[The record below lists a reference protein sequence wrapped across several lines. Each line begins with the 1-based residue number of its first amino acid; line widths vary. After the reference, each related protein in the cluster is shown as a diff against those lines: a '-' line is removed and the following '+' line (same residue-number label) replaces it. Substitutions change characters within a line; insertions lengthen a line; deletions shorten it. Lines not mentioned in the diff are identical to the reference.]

1 MRQQRICAIATCAAM
16 LAVLYGQQA
25 PPAAAPAAAPTIA
38 PQTTAPVVAGTPAQP
53 GKAPLLNLQNASLTE
68 VIDLLASQLKINYN
82 LDPRVKGSVTVN
94 TYGEMRELDVRGLLD
109 TLLRVNGAAMV
120 QTGDIYRIVPLADIA
135 RLPLSPR
142 INPQS
147 VPNDEQMSLNLIFL
161 KYATV
166 GDLSKLLERFLG
178 DGATMLTYEPAN
190 LLLILDNNRNM
201 RRTMELI
208 ALFDS
213 DVLANQRVRLFEVK
227 NGSPSDIARE
237 LETVF
242 RAISLGDK
250 AGAIRFI
257 PLERINTIIAVA
269 PNSGAFG
276 SVETWLQKLDVHVDV
291 TVGAMDNYVYRV
303 KYGQADLLAGVIM
316 QLYMGTVGGGSMG
329 GYTGAASRVGVGGG
343 VGQGGGLNQGMS
355 RGAASM
361 GGRSALSNRSPAA
374 GNLAQGAAG
383 ASAAGQQAPG
393 GTATSPF
400 GDSTG
405 YYMGASTGYGN
416 VPEGMPRVVPNITDN
431 SLLIQATAADYERIL
446 KLLKELD
453 VPPRQ
458 VLIEAK
464 IYEVTLTG
472 AFALGVSSTLQKM
485 GSSDLGSGQPGN
497 LSTRT
502 LQAAANAT
510 GLVLTAG
517 TLVGQ
522 TRQLLS
528 ILTASEDNRTTKVIS
543 APMLIATD
551 SIPASINV
559 GQDVPTL
566 TSQALTGAQAGGN
579 SLFANTISS
588 RNSGVTLSVLARVT
602 DSGIV
607 TLIID
612 QEVSTA
618 QAPSASS
625 AIQSPSFQTRSVST
639 QVTVQDGDTIA
650 IGGII
655 QDTNTSSSAGVPF
668 LHRLPLIG
676 AAFGAKSTSRG
687 RTELVIFMT
696 PRVIYDTNAVSEASD
711 ELKSKLKRLSKIV
724 TE

>member
-1 MRQQRICAIATCAAM
+1 LVAS
-16 LAVLYGQQA
+16 LAVLYGQIT
-25 PPAAAPAAAPTIA
+25 PPAGAPQIPAPAATA
-38 PQTTAPVVAGTPAQP
+38 PQTTAPVNMLVQAQP
-53 GKAPLLNLQNASLTE
+53 GRPPLLNLQNASLTD
-68 VIDLLASQLKINYN
+68 VIDMLARELKINYI
-82 LDPRVKGSVTVN
+82 LDPRVRGSVTVN
-94 TYGEMRELDVRGLLD
+94 TYGEMRELDLRGLLD
-109 TLLRVNGAAMV
+109 TLLRVNGCAMV
-120 QTGDIYRIVPLADIA
+120 QTGDLYRIVPLADVA

-142 INPQS
+142 VNPQS
-147 VPNDEQMSLNLIFL
+147 LPNDEQMGLNLIFL

-166 GDLSKLLERFLG
+166 ADLSKLLAPFIG
-178 DGATMLTYEPAN
+178 DGAVVLTYDPAN
-190 LLLILDNNRNM
+190 LLLILDSNRNM
-201 RRTMELI
+201 RRTMELV

-227 NGSPSDIARE
+227 HGSPSDVARE

-269 PNSGAFG
+269 PNSGAFAT
-276 SVETWLQKLDVHVDV
+276 VETWLEKLDVRVEV

-303 KYGQADLLAGVIM
+303 KYGQADILASVIM
-316 QLYMGTVGGGSMG
+316 QLYTGMGGGSAMG
-329 GYTGAASRVGVGGG
+329 GYATGAYSRAGAGGG
-343 VGQGGGLNQGMS
+343 GAGQGTGLNQSMMS
-355 RGAASM
+355 RGASGMA
-361 GGRSALSNRSPAA
+361 GRSGLTARSPAA
-374 GNLAQGAAG
+374 TNLAQGGASGGGAAG
-383 ASAAGQQAPG
+383 TQVAPSGAA
-393 GTATSPF
+393 SPF
-400 GDSTG
+400 DATG
-405 YYMGASTGYGN
+405 TYMGSGYGN
-416 VPEGMPRVVPNITDN
+416 LPEDMPRVVPNIMDN
-431 SLLIQATAADYERIL
+431 SLLIQATAPDYERIL
-446 KLLKELD
+446 KLLRELD

-472 AFALGVSSTLQKM
+472 AFASGVSAMLQRS
-485 GSSDLGSGQPGN
+485 GSNDLGASGTLAN

-502 LQAAANAT
+502 AQATTSAA
-510 GLVLTAG
+510 GILLTAG

-522 TRQLLS
+522 TRQLLG
-528 ILTASEDNRTTKVIS
+528 ILNASEDNRNTKVIS

-566 TSQALTGAQAGGN
+566 TSQALTGAQSGGN

-602 DSGIV
+602 DSGVV
-607 TLIID
+607 TLMID
-612 QEVSTA
+612 QEVSSA
-618 QAPSASS
+618 QAPSANS

-639 QVTVQDGDTIA
+639 QVTIQDGDTIA

-655 QDTNTSSSAGVPF
+655 QESKASSSAGVPW
-668 LHRLPLIG
+668 LHRLPVIG
-676 AAFGAKSTSRG
+676 AAFGAKSTSTG

-696 PRVIYDTNAVSEASD
+696 PRVIYDTNAITEASD
-711 ELKSKLKRLSKIV
+711 EVKSKLKRLSKIV

>member
-1 MRQQRICAIATCAAM
+1 MSRQRIRAIATWAAM
-16 LAVLYGQQA
+16 FAVLYAQQV
-25 PPAAAPAAAPTIA
+25 PPAAAPTAA
-38 PQTTAPVVAGTPAQP
+38 PQTTAPVAAVAPAVP
-53 GKAPLLNLQNASLTE
+53 GRPPLLNLQNASLTD
-68 VIDLLASQLKINYN
+68 VIDMLAKLLKINYI

-94 TYGEMRELDVRGLLD
+94 TYGEMRELDMRGLLD

-120 QTGDIYRIVPLADIA
+120 QTGDLYRIVPLADVA
-135 RLPLSPR
+135 RLPISPR

-147 VPNDEQMSLNLIFL
+147 VPGDEQMSLNLIFL

-178 DGATMLTYEPAN
+178 EGSTMLTYDPAN

-237 LETVF
+237 LDTVF

-250 AGAIRFI
+250 SRAVKFI

-276 SVETWLQKLDVHVDV
+276 TVETWLEKLDVRVNV

-303 KYGQADLLAGVIM
+303 KYGQADLLASVIM
-316 QLYMGTVGGGSMG
+316 QLYMGTLGSSGGMG
-329 GYTGAASRVGVGGG
+329 GYSSGTYSRGVGSTGL
-343 VGQGGGLNQGMS
+343 GQGGGFNQGMS
-355 RGAASM
+355 RGAGGM
-361 GGRSALSNRSPAA
+361 GGRSGLLSRSPAA
-374 GNLAQGAAG
+374 GNLAQTGGAG
-383 ASAAGQQAPG
+383 GLTAAGQQATG
-393 GTATSPF
+393 VTATSPF
-400 GDSTG
+400 DATG
-405 YYMGASTGYGN
+405 TYMGAASSYGM
-416 VPEGMPRVVPNITDN
+416 VPEGMPRLVPNIMDN
-431 SLLIQATAADYERIL
+431 SLLIQATAPDYERML

-472 AFALGVSSTLQKM
+472 AFASGVSSMLQRT

-502 LQAAANAT
+502 LQAAGNAA

-522 TRQLLS
+522 TRQLLG

-566 TSQALTGAQAGGN
+566 TSQALTGATSSGN
-579 SLFANTISS
+579 SLFANTVSS
-588 RNSGVTLSVLARVT
+588 RNSGVTLSILARVT

-607 TLIID
+607 TLVID

-625 AIQSPSFQTRSVST
+625 AIQSPSFQTRSIST

-655 QDTNTSSSAGVPF
+655 QNTDTSSSAGVPL
-668 LHRLPLIG
+668 LHRLPIVG
-676 AAFGAKSTSRG
+676 AAFGAKSTSKG

-696 PRVIYDTNAVSEASD
+696 PRVIYDTNAIAEASD
-711 ELKSKLKRLSKIV
+711 EVKSKLKKLTKIV

>member
-1 MRQQRICAIATCAAM
+1 VRQQRIRAIATWAAM

-25 PPAAAPAAAPTIA
+25 PPAAAPTAA
-38 PQTTAPVVAGTPAQP
+38 PQTTAPVLTPTPAQS
-53 GKAPLLNLQNASLTE
+53 GRAPLLNLQNASLTD
-68 VIDLLASQLKINYN
+68 VIDMLARELKINYI
-82 LDPRVKGSVTVN
+82 LDKRVNGSVTVN
-94 TYGEMRELDVRGLLD
+94 TYGEMRELDLRGLLD

-120 QTGDIYRIVPLADIA
+120 QTGDLYRIVPLADVA

-147 VPNDEQMSLNLIFL
+147 APNDEQMSLNLIFL

-166 GDLSKLLERFLG
+166 GDLSKLLAPFVG
-178 DGATMLTYEPAN
+178 DGAVVLTYEPAN
-190 LLLILDNNRNM
+190 LLLVLDNNRNM

-242 RAISLGDK
+242 RAISLGEK
-250 AGAIRFI
+250 AGAIKFI

-276 SVETWLQKLDVHVDV
+276 SVETWLEKLDVRVDV

-316 QLYMGTVGGGSMG
+316 QLYTGMIGGSGGMGGLSSGAYSRSSGGGG
-329 GYTGAASRVGVGGG
+329 L
-343 VGQGGGLNQGMS
+343 GQGAGLNQGMQ
-355 RGAASM
+355 RGAAGLS
-361 GGRSALSNRSPAA
+361 GRSSLASRSPAA
-374 GNLAQGAAG
+374 GNLVQGAGG
-383 ASAAGQQAPG
+383 ATAAGQQASG
-393 GTATSPF
+393 ATASSPF
-400 GDSTG
+400 DSTG
-405 YYMGASTGYGN
+405 YYLGATSGAGN
-416 VPEGMPRVVPNITDN
+416 VPEGMPRVVPNIMDN
-431 SLLIQATAADYERIL
+431 SILIQATAPDYERIL
-446 KLLKELD
+446 KLLRELD

-485 GSSDLGSGQPGN
+485 GSSDIGTGQPGN

-502 LQAAANAT
+502 LQGAANAA

-528 ILTASEDNRTTKVIS
+528 ILTASEDNRNTKVIS

-566 TSQALTGAQAGGN
+566 TSQALTGAQSGGN
-579 SLFANTISS
+579 SLFANTVSS
-588 RNSGVTLSVLARVT
+588 RNSGVTLTILARVT

-607 TLIID
+607 TLVID
-612 QEVSTA
+612 QEVSSA
-618 QAPSASS
+618 QAPSASA
-625 AIQSPSFQTRSVST
+625 AIQSPSFQTRSIST

-655 QDTNTSSSAGVPF
+655 QESNTSSSAGVPF
-668 LHRLPLIG
+668 LHRLPVVG
-676 AAFGAKSTSRG
+676 AAFGAKSTSKG

-696 PRVIYDTNAVSEASD
+696 PRVIYDTNAIAEASD
-711 ELKSKLKRLSKIV
+711 EVKSKLKRLSKIV

>member
-1 MRQQRICAIATCAAM
+1 MSRRRIRAIATWAAM

-25 PPAAAPAAAPTIA
+25 PPAAAPTAA
-38 PQTTAPVVAGTPAQP
+38 PQTTAPVATPAAAPSVKP
-53 GKAPLLNLQNASLTE
+53 GMLNLDNASLTV
-68 VIDLLASQLKINYN
+68 VIDMLAKELKINYI

-94 TYGEMRELDVRGLLD
+94 TYGEMREMDVRALLD
-109 TLLRVNGAAMV
+109 TLLRVNGFAMV
-120 QTGDIYRIVPLADIA
+120 QTGDVYRIVPLADIA

-166 GDLSKLLERFLG
+166 GDLSKLLAPFLG
-178 DGATMLTYEPAN
+178 EGSTVLTYDPAN

-213 DVLANQRVRLFEVK
+213 DVLANQRVRLFEVR

-269 PNSGAFG
+269 PNSGAFT
-276 SVETWLQKLDVHVDV
+276 SVETWLQKLDVRVDV

-303 KYGQADLLAGVIM
+303 KYGQADLLASVIM
-316 QLYMGTVGGGSMG
+316 QLYMGTLGSSG
-329 GYTGAASRVGVGGG
+329 TTGSFGSAASSRNSGALGSGQGAATSR
-343 VGQGGGLNQGMS
+343 S
-355 RGAASM
+355 TAAT
-361 GGRSALSNRSPAA
+361 GGRSSLSNRSAAA
-374 GNLAQGAAG
+374 GGLAQGG
-383 ASAAGQQAPG
+383 GGGGLTAAGQQQSG

-400 GDSTG
+400 DSTG
-405 YYMGASTGYGN
+405 YYMGSGSGLGN
-416 VPEGMPRVVPNITDN
+416 VPEGMPRVVPNVMDN
-431 SLLIQATAADYERIL
+431 SLLIQATAPDYERIL
-446 KLLKELD
+446 KLLRELD

-485 GSSDLGSGQPGN
+485 GSSDIGSGQPGS

-502 LQAAANAT
+502 LQGAANAA

-528 ILTASEDNRTTKVIS
+528 ILTASEDNRNTKVIS

-566 TSQALTGAQAGGN
+566 TSQALTGAQSGGN

-588 RNSGVTLSVLARVT
+588 RNSGVTLSILARVT

-612 QEVSTA
+612 QEVSSA
-618 QAPSASS
+618 QAPSASA
-625 AIQSPSFQTRSVST
+625 AIQSPSFQTRSIST

-655 QDTNTSSSAGVPF
+655 QESNTSSSAGVPW
-668 LHRLPLIG
+668 LHRLPIVG
-676 AAFGAKSTSRG
+676 AAFGAKSTSKG

-696 PRVIYDTNAVSEASD
+696 PRVIYDTNAIAEASD
-711 ELKSKLKRLSKIV
+711 EIKSKLKRLSKIV

>member
-1 MRQQRICAIATCAAM
+1 MSRQRIRAIATWAAM
-16 LAVLYGQQA
+16 FAVLYGQQA
-25 PPAAAPAAAPTIA
+25 PPAAAPTAA
-38 PQTTAPVVAGTPAQP
+38 PQTTAPVATPAPAQP
-53 GKAPLLNLQNASLTE
+53 VKPGLLSLENASLTV
-68 VIDLLASQLKINYN
+68 VIDMLAKELNINYI

-94 TYGEMRELDVRGLLD
+94 TYGEMREMDVRALLD
-109 TLLRVNGAAMV
+109 TLLRVNGFAMV

-147 VPNDEQMSLNLIFL
+147 VPNDEQMALNLVFL

-178 DGATMLTYEPAN
+178 EGATMLTYDPAN

-276 SVETWLQKLDVHVDV
+276 SVETWLQKLDVRVDV

-303 KYGQADLLAGVIM
+303 KYGQADLLATVIM
-316 QLYMGTVGGGSMG
+316 QLYTGTFSASGVSGGLGSGAYSRGSG
-329 GYTGAASRVGVGGG
+329 GAGS
-343 VGQGGGLNQGMS
+343 GQGTGQGTS
-355 RGAASM
+355 RSASGM
-361 GGRSALSNRSPAA
+361 AGRSSLSNRSAAA
-374 GNLAQGAAG
+374 GSLTQGSGAG
-383 ASAAGQQAPG
+383 GATGAGQQ
-393 GTATSPF
+393 TPF
-400 GDSTG
+400 GGATAPADSTG
-405 YYMGASTGYGN
+405 YYMGSAYGN
-416 VPEGMPRVVPNITDN
+416 VPEGMPRVVPNIMDN

-472 AFALGVSSTLQKM
+472 AFASGVSSMLQRT

-497 LSTRT
+497 LSTRV
-502 LQAAANAT
+502 LQAASNAS

-522 TRQLLS
+522 TRQLLG
-528 ILTASEDNRTTKVIS
+528 ILSASEDNRNTKVIS

-566 TSQALTGAQAGGN
+566 TSQALTGAQSGGN

-612 QEVSTA
+612 QEVSSA
-618 QAPSASS
+618 QAPSANA
-625 AIQSPSFQTRSVST
+625 AIQSPSFQTRSIST

-655 QDTNTSSSAGVPF
+655 QESKATSSAGVPW
-668 LHRLPLIG
+668 LHRLPVVG
-676 AAFGAKSTSRG
+676 AAFGAKSTSTG

>member
-1 MRQQRICAIATCAAM
+1 MSRQGIRAIATWAAM

-25 PPAAAPAAAPTIA
+25 PPAAAPTAA
-38 PQTTAPVVAGTPAQP
+38 PQTTAPVAAVAPAVT
-53 GKAPLLNLQNASLTE
+53 GRAPLLNLQNASLTD
-68 VIDLLASQLKINYN
+68 VIDMLAKQLKINYI

-120 QTGDIYRIVPLADIA
+120 QTGDLYRIVPLADVA

-147 VPNDEQMSLNLIFL
+147 VPGDEQMSLNLIFL

-178 DGATMLTYEPAN
+178 EGSTMLTYEPAN

-237 LETVF
+237 LDTVF

-250 AGAIRFI
+250 SGAVKFI

-276 SVETWLQKLDVHVDV
+276 TVETWLEKLDVRVNV

-303 KYGQADLLAGVIM
+303 KYGQADLLASVIM
-316 QLYMGTVGGGSMG
+316 QLYMGTLGSSGGMGGYSSGTYSRGVGSMG
-329 GYTGAASRVGVGGG
+329 L
-343 VGQGGGLNQGMS
+343 GQGGGFNQGMS
-355 RGAASM
+355 RGAGGM
-361 GGRSALSNRSPAA
+361 GGRSGLLSRSPAA
-374 GNLAQGAAG
+374 GNLAQTGGAG
-383 ASAAGQQAPG
+383 GLTAAGQQATG
-393 GTATSPF
+393 VTATSPF
-400 GDSTG
+400 DATG
-405 YYMGASTGYGN
+405 TYMGAASGYGM
-416 VPEGMPRVVPNITDN
+416 VPEGMPRLVPNIMDN
-431 SLLIQATAADYERIL
+431 SLLIQATAPDYERML

-472 AFALGVSSTLQKM
+472 AFASGVSAMLQKT
-485 GSSDLGSGQPGN
+485 GSTDLGSGQPGN

-502 LQAAANAT
+502 LQAASDAT
-510 GLVLTAG
+510 GIILTAG

-522 TRQLLS
+522 TRQLLG
-528 ILTASEDNRTTKVIS
+528 ILNASEDNRNTKVIS

-566 TSQALTGAQAGGN
+566 TSQALTGAQSGGN
-579 SLFANTISS
+579 SLFANTVSS
-588 RNSGVTLSVLARVT
+588 RNSGVTLSILARVT

-607 TLIID
+607 TLVID

-625 AIQSPSFQTRSVST
+625 AIQSPSFQTRSIST

-655 QDTNTSSSAGVPF
+655 QNTDTSSSAGVPF
-668 LHRLPLIG
+668 LHRLPIVG
-676 AAFGAKSTSRG
+676 AAFGAKSTSKG

-696 PRVIYDTNAVSEASD
+696 PRVIYDTNAIAEASD
-711 ELKSKLKRLSKIV
+711 EVKSKLKKLSKIV

>member
-1 MRQQRICAIATCAAM
+1 MV
-16 LAVLYGQQA
+16 AVLYAQQA
-25 PPAAAPAAAPTIA
+25 PPAAAPTAAPATA
-38 PQTTAPVVAGTPAQP
+38 PQTTAPVATLAPAQP
-53 GKAPLLNLQNASLTE
+53 GRAPLLNLQNASLTD
-68 VIDLLASQLKINYN
+68 VIDMLAKELKINYI

-94 TYGEMRELDVRGLLD
+94 TYGEMREMDVRGLLD
-109 TLLRVNGAAMV
+109 TLLRVNGCAMV

-147 VPNDEQMSLNLIFL
+147 VPSDEQMSLNLIFL

-166 GDLSKLLERFLG
+166 ADLTKLLAPFLG
-178 DGATMLTYEPAN
+178 EGSTVFPYEPAN

-227 NGSPSDIARE
+227 NGSPSDIAKE

-250 AGAIRFI
+250 ASAMRFI

-269 PNSGAFG
+269 PNSGAFA
-276 SVETWLQKLDVHVDV
+276 SVETWLNKLDVRVAV

-303 KYGQADLLAGVIM
+303 KYGQADLLATVIM
-316 QLYMGTVGGGSMG
+316 QLYTGTFSSSGVSGGLGSGAYSRGSGGAGSGQVGGG
-329 GYTGAASRVGVGGG
+329 
-343 VGQGGGLNQGMS
+343 QGMPRS
-355 RGAASM
+355 AA
-361 GGRSALSNRSPAA
+361 GLAGRSSLSNRSTAA
-374 GNLAQGAAG
+374 GGLAQGGG
-383 ASAAGQQAPG
+383 ASGATGAGQQAPG
-393 GTATSPF
+393 GAATSPF

-405 YYMGASTGYGN
+405 YYMGSGSGYGN
-416 VPEGMPRVVPNITDN
+416 VPEGMPRVVPNIMDN
-431 SLLIQATAADYERIL
+431 SLLIQATAPDYERIL

-472 AFALGVSSTLQKM
+472 AFASGVSSMLQRT
-485 GSSDLGSGQPGN
+485 GSTDLGSGQPGN

-502 LQAAANAT
+502 LQAVSNVT

-522 TRQLLS
+522 TRQLLG

-551 SIPASINV
+551 SIPAFINV

-566 TSQALTGAQAGGN
+566 TSQALTGAQSGGN
-579 SLFANTISS
+579 SLFANTVSS
-588 RNSGVTLSVLARVT
+588 RNSGVTLSILARIT

-607 TLIID
+607 TLVID

-618 QAPSASS
+618 QAPSASA
-625 AIQSPSFQTRSVST
+625 AIQSPSFQTRSIST

-655 QDTNTSSSAGVPF
+655 QETNTSSSAGVPW
-668 LHRLPLIG
+668 LHRLPVIG
-676 AAFGAKSTSRG
+676 AAFGAKSTSKG

-696 PRVIYDTNAVSEASD
+696 PRVIYDTNAIAEASD
-711 ELKSKLKRLSKIV
+711 EVKSKLKRLSKIV